1 MIRKL
6 HIGKIISE
14 IMIEKD
20 ISHKDISNQLDIPES
35 IFGLM
40 IKNDD
45 LGCNVLFKISKIL
58 DHDFFIHYSN
68 HLHYPGYSENGF
80 GKADKN
86 KLQTGAWDLGTG
98 N

>member
-14 IMIEKD
+14 KMIEKN
-20 ISHKDISNQLDIPES
+20 ISHKDISIQLDIPES
-35 IFGLM
+35 IFSLM

-58 DHDFFIHYSN
+58 DHDFFHHFSN
-68 HLHYPGYSENGF
+68 HLHYPGYSQNGF
-80 GKADKN
+80 DILESKKI
-86 KLQTGAWDLGTG
+86 LS
-98 N
+98 